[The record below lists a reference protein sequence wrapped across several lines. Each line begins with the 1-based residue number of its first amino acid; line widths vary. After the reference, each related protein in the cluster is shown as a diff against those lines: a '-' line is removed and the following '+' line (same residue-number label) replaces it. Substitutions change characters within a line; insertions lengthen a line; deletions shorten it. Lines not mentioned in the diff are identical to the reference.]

1 MKILVGI
8 CGIGR
13 GHSSRQYKI
22 INELLKKGHEVRILT
37 YGDGLDFFE
46 KTDITTYN
54 IFVPMV
60 TFTNN
65 KIDFISFIKR
75 NKRKLITGFVL
86 NRKVFN
92 KLIKD
97 NFIPDVCI
105 SDYEPVVAKFSYKLN
120 IPLINIDQQSK
131 FIYMPED
138 EIDGYSISEEKQRM
152 KLFFPKFDKKLII
165 SFYKIDSN
173 CLPSN
178 VKILSPFIRD
188 EIKQNNHFRKKNKV
202 VVYFSK
208 FIDITIKQDLTE
220 VLKIFS
226 AFKNYDFVVYIV
238 NELNYKINY
247 SNVKLK
253 VNNRES
259 FARDLGEAC
268 CTIST
273 AGHTLISEAIYCN
286 IPMFVIPLPTYDQHY
301 CAKFVNKNR
310 IGYASDI
317 ITHDNL
323 KKFIN
328 NIDTYVENIHNCK
341 EIMKDGNSL
350 KHIIEE
356 IEVYENNN

>member
-165 SFYKIDSN
+165 SFYKMDSN

-178 VKILSPFIRD
+178 VKI
-188 EIKQNNHFRKKNKV
+188 
-202 VVYFSK
+202 
-208 FIDITIKQDLTE
+208 
-220 VLKIFS
+220 
-226 AFKNYDFVVYIV
+226 
-238 NELNYKINY
+238 
-247 SNVKLK
+247 
-253 VNNRES
+253 
-259 FARDLGEAC
+259 
-268 CTIST
+268 
-273 AGHTLISEAIYCN
+273 
-286 IPMFVIPLPTYDQHY
+286 
-301 CAKFVNKNR
+301 
-310 IGYASDI
+310 
-317 ITHDNL
+317 
-323 KKFIN
+323 
-328 NIDTYVENIHNCK
+328 
-341 EIMKDGNSL
+341 
-350 KHIIEE
+350 
-356 IEVYENNN
+356 